1 MILGELHGIR
11 TARITNFEVLASPPS
26 PGSAALGCR
35 LLQPLLKDAIWD
47 RSPGGS
53 LCRQIIGYCI
63 FRLKDMV
70 QVQDLKVPFQLLGM
84 EQIGGQLWVIA
95 AAFTLHLLDDEL
107 RIAFHEQLS
116 DPKRQGSAQPKNEG
130 LILLHVVGCLEVEVH
145 HILELLPVMSEE

>member
-1 MILGELHGIR
+1 MTGCTESPVTPTILGELHEIK

-26 PGSAALGCR
+26 PRSAALGCR

-47 RSPGGS
+47 RS
-53 LCRQIIGYCI
+53 I
-63 FRLKDMV
+63 FRLRDMV

-95 AAFTLHLLDDEL
+95 ATFTLHLLDDEL

-145 HILELLPVMSEE
+145 HILELLPVRSEE